1 MQPNLAHAKRQLQAA
16 RPGLAVR
23 GAVSPARA
31 WHTAVVTRLA
41 SRHAAQPL
49 SLTSENRMNYI
60 RSIPLIGFAIAGQ
73 IGFAADVDVSVR
85 SHQLTTSPPSARYE
99 LMQSTLAARWTFRLD
114 RYTGRVWQLA
124 RSKDDENVWEE
135 MRVFERPTVQAPTRP
150 RFQLFTSGLAARH
163 TFLLDGDTGKT
174 WLVVT
179 GKRKENDGTETEYNA
194 WQPFAE

>member
-1 MQPNLAHAKRQLQAA
+1 
-16 RPGLAVR
+16 
-23 GAVSPARA
+23 
-31 WHTAVVTRLA
+31 
-41 SRHAAQPL
+41 
-49 SLTSENRMNYI
+49 MNYI